1 MPTSLATAIPVPKC
15 LSVTPG
21 AEKGRSVESGGPS
34 GPVEALQIR
43 QTSSGRPLRECREK
57 QEEEQDG
64 PATELGR
71 GSKRPAD
78 LSRARGG
85 PN

>member
-1 MPTSLATAIPVPKC
+1 MPLSLATTTSVPKD

-21 AEKGRSVESGGPS
+21 AEKRRSVGSGGNS
-34 GPVEALQIR
+34 GPVEAPQIR